1 MDMLSMASSL
11 PGGIPGAASLPGGIP
26 GAAALPGGIPGMP
39 SPSAPPLPGATN
51 PASPNKPSE
60 EACVAKDL
68 KDLFNSLYGKT
79 KYFAFRMPL
88 NFKKDFKTSNRICYN
103 SAGIARDKPHHEI
116 SDIQRSWWLVEKTDV
131 PEEYKILYSY
141 TPCNY
146 YHTVD
151 YKSSYF
157 KPPWMT
163 VSDGVSYN
171 DSEDPEHLKLDT
183 KPKPGSKSTEPPKIK
198 IPWTIALHCL
208 QPMKDD
214 IIETFKH
221 KSSAFAGGSKRK
233 SKRRHFN
240 PRRTKTYKRNNIKK

>member
-1 MDMLSMASSL
+1 MDFLSGFMGSNAAAMPAGL
-11 PGGIPGAASLPGGIP
+11 PGAP
-26 GAAALPGGIPGMP
+26 M
-39 SPSAPPLPGATN
+39 PSAPPLPIATPIPDNAN
-51 PASPNKPSE
+51 PGSTSPNKPSE
-60 EACVAKDL
+60 EACLAKDM
-68 KDLFNSLYGKT
+68 KDIFNSLYGKS

-88 NFKKDFKTSNRICYN
+88 NLKKEFKTSNRICYN

-157 KPPWMT
+157 KTPWMT

-183 KPKPGSKSTEPPKIK
+183 KPKPGSKTTEPPKIK
-198 IPWTIALHCL
+198 IPWTSALHCL

-240 PRRTKTYKRNNIKK
+240 PRLTKTYKRNNIKK

>member
-1 MDMLSMASSL
+1 MDMLSMASS
-11 PGGIPGAASLPGGIP
+11 IPGAASLPGGISGVP
-26 GAAALPGGIPGMP
+26 I
-39 SPSAPPLPGATN
+39 PSAPPLSGSTDPS
-51 PASPNKPSE
+51 SPNKPSE

-68 KDLFNSLYGKT
+68 KDLFDSLYGKT

-88 NFKKDFKTSNRICYN
+88 NFKQEFKTSNRICYN
-103 SAGIARDKPHHEI
+103 SAGIASDKPHHEI

-157 KPPWMT
+157 KTPWMT
-163 VSDGVSYN
+163 VADGVSYN

-198 IPWTIALHCL
+198 IPWTSALHCL
-208 QPMKDD
+208 QPMESD
-214 IIETFKH
+214 IEEIFKK
-221 KSSAFAGGSKRK
+221 KSSMLAGGAIRK
-233 SKRRHFN
+233 SKRRYFN
-240 PRRTKTYKRNNIKK
+240 PRLTKTYKRNNIKK